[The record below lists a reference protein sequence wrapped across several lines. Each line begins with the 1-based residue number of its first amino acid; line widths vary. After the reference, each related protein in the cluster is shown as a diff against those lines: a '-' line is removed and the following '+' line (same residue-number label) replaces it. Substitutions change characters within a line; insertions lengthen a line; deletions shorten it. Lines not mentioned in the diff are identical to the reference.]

1 MNMVMQHEFQKDFN
15 QKMTDKMLINL
26 ELEKI
31 AKMTQK
37 NYKHNIPM
45 TNAQAI
51 RMSFTKKELM
61 KKEEESAENAYYQAK
76 AMPKMYG
83 TSPGQ

>member
-1 MNMVMQHEFQKDFN
+1 MTHEFQNHFN
-15 QKMTDKMLINL
+15 KQMTDKMLINA

-37 NYKHNIPM
+37 NYRHNIPL

-51 RMSFTKKELM
+51 RMNFTKNQIT
-61 KKEEESAENAYYQAK
+61 KKEEEHAENAYY
-76 AMPKMYG
+76 
-83 TSPGQ
+83 

>member
-1 MNMVMQHEFQKDFN
+1 
-15 QKMTDKMLINL
+15 MLINQ

-37 NYKHNIPM
+37 NYKHNIPL

-51 RMSFTKKELM
+51 RMNFTKNQIQ
-61 KKEEESAENAYYQAK
+61 KKEDEHAENAYY
-76 AMPKMYG
+76 
-83 TSPGQ
+83 

>member
-1 MNMVMQHEFQKDFN
+1 
-15 QKMTDKMLINL
+15 MTDKMLINL

-51 RMSFTKKELM
+51 RMSYTKNQM
-61 KKEEESAENAYYQAK
+61 IKKEEE
-76 AMPKMYG
+76 
-83 TSPGQ
+83 